1 MPKIEKEITVLNSS
15 SINIA
20 CPPFEFLK
28 DAFEQNK
35 QKRLDFELA
44 IQQNG
49 LERDYALFKEGLGAT
64 DYLLRVIDCYF
75 GNLDFWRNATLNYL
89 SYIAQIHFSKR
100 TKRIKSK

>member
-1 MPKIEKEITVLNSS
+1 MSKIEKEITILNSS
-15 SINIA
+15 RINIA

-28 DAFEQNK
+28 DEFIQNE

-44 IQQNG
+44 IQHNG
-49 LERDYALFKEGLGAT
+49 LERDYSLFKEGLGAT

-75 GNLDFWRNATLNYL
+75 GNLDFWRNASLNYL